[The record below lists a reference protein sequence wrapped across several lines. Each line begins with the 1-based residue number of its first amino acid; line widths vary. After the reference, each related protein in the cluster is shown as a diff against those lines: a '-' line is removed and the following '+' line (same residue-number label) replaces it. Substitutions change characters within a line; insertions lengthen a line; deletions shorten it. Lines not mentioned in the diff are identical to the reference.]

1 MPADSTPLP
10 FILLQ
15 ARLPLRDPHDCTD
28 AADELALYRALY
40 DTLVA
45 HGPDGFRPRLARAW
59 QVSPDARLWRFRLR
73 PGAMFHDGTACDAHA
88 VKRCLM
94 RMARPDKGYTLG
106 SPAVWR
112 SYLAGAEIT
121 AGDDATL
128 SIALP
133 EPMADLL
140 DILAQAFIVS
150 PAGLDALDAG
160 RYAEA
165 PGSGPF
171 RLVEARTDSL
181 LLARFAH
188 HAGRRL
194 TNAVMRIVAEPDRAR
209 RLEALCK
216 GEADAA
222 TDLDFAQSA
231 VLPHHDATRVAVA
244 TPVSVIFMMNAA
256 QGPLRDPRLRRA
268 LSLALDRQALIT
280 SAAAG
285 AGLPLAGFIGPL
297 HFGAPEHETPL
308 PDPEAAQALIAQAWP
323 EGSRMLTLDCPT
335 SLPEEAEALAAG
347 LRAQLARLDIDS
359 TIRIHHDREAY
370 AHQVRRKEIGD
381 LCVFDS
387 SPVSTFRVLVEKLD
401 SRVRGAWWQ
410 GYANAEVEAAID
422 AGRAEPDQVRR
433 AGHYARAWR
442 IMQQDPPWLTLYNP
456 VRVIGLAGHH
466 PAYRPARD
474 GVVDYG
480 ALPAAERSEAEAGS
494 RRRAH

>member
-1 MPADSTPLP
+1 MPAANAPLP
-10 FILLQ
+10 FTLLQ
-15 ARLPLRDPHDCTD
+15 ARIPLRDPHDCTD
-28 AADELALYRALY
+28 AADELALYRAVY

-73 PGAMFHDGTACDAHA
+73 PGALFHDGTACDAHA

-112 SYLAGAEIT
+112 SYLGGAEIT

-171 RLVEARTDSL
+171 RLAQADGDSL
-181 LLARFAH
+181 LLTRFDAG
-188 HAGRRL
+188 AGRRP
-194 TNAVMRIVAEPDRAR
+194 TNQAVRIIAEPDRAR

-231 VLPHHDATRVAVA
+231 VLPHHGATRVAVA

-256 QGPLRDPRLRRA
+256 QGPLRDPRLRHA
-268 LSLALDRQALIT
+268 LSLALDRTALIA
-280 SAAAG
+280 SAAGG
-285 AGLPLAGFIGPL
+285 AGLPLAGFVGPL
-297 HFGAPEHETPL
+297 HFGALEQAPPP
-308 PDPEAAQALIAQAWP
+308 PDPKTARALVDEACGGERLH
-323 EGSRMLTLDCPT
+323 LTLDSPT

-347 LRAQLARLDIDS
+347 LRDQLAHLDIDI

-387 SPVSTFRVLVEKLD
+387 SPLSTFRVLVEKLD

-410 GYANAEVEAAID
+410 GYANAGVEAAID
-422 AGRAEPDQVRR
+422 AGRAEPDAVLR
-433 AGHYARAWR
+433 ARHYAQAWQ
-442 IMQQDPPWLTLYNP
+442 IMQEDPPWLTLYNP
-456 VRVIGLAGHH
+456 LRVIGLAGHH

-474 GVVDYG
+474 GVVDYA
-480 ALPAAERSEAEAGS
+480 ALPPRAQDDPSPGRSAT
-494 RRRAH
+494 AH